1 MSLKD
6 DEYKVAAEIMKI
18 DKLIKDYAYR
28 LAELVVGGEF
38 AQSAKDYDVAIQ
50 TAIEEIEA
58 DGGPVSTA
66 KDKAKGRCG
75 DLLQK
80 KIDAEM
86 KIMATKVVLKAQ
98 ETRMSGMQSLY
109 RNRE

>member
-6 DEYKVAAEIMKI
+6 DEYRVAAEMLKI

-28 LAELVVGGEF
+28 LAELVASGEF
-38 AQSAKDYDVAIQ
+38 AQSAKDYDVALG
-50 TAIEEIEA
+50 TAIEDIETA
-58 DGGPVSTA
+58 GGPVSTA
-66 KDKAKGRCG
+66 KDKAKKQCG
-75 DLLQK
+75 DLLEK

-86 KIMATKVVLKAQ
+86 KIMATKIVLKAQ